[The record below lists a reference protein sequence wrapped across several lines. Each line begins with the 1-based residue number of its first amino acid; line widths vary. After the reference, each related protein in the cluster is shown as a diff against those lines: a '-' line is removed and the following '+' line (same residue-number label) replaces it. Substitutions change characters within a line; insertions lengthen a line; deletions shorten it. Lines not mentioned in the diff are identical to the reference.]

1 MALSVHKVLSLA
13 LLPLGAHAALSEDK
27 NTSLADARGPVES
40 NLSTPEG
47 KAFDQQM
54 EIEFVTK
61 HLGPLRQC
69 KQTASDD
76 LRSFWILLKLNK
88 DGTASGIL
96 LYPETKLATCARA
109 ALFRDTFLPPPRP
122 AYWVSVYMK
131 LAD

>member
-1 MALSVHKVLSLA
+1 MAHSVHEVFCLA
-13 LLPLGAHAALSEDK
+13 LLLLGAYAAISEDK
-27 NTSLADARGPVES
+27 PTSLADARSAVES

-54 EIEFVTK
+54 GAEFVTK

-76 LRSFWILLKLNK
+76 LRSFWILVKLNK
-88 DGTASGIL
+88 DGTTSEIL
-96 LYPETKLATCARA
+96 LNPETKLGTCARA
-109 ALFRDTFLPPPRP
+109 ALLRDKFLSPPRP

-131 LAD
+131 LAH